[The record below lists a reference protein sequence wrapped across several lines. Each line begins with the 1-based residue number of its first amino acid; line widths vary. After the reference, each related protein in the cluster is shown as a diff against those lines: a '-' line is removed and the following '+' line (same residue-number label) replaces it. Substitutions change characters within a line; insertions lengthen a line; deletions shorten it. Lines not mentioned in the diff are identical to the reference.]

1 MNRLAVAFLVTLVL
15 SSALAGALYYRTAIE
30 PSAAPVVDVSE
41 AVDGAAA
48 TDARPDIGFLSAAEY
63 NSGGGPF
70 NDAVVDGLMATL
82 DELLARP
89 ETAEDFEREAGLHL
103 WRYSTR
109 LASGYLTPEHD
120 TRVLA
125 HLEQLATAHAEHA
138 ELFENIG
145 FMVANLMLGK
155 ETPNIVGNDF
165 EDLPFEL
172 TDYRGKIVAIVFT
185 GHWCGPCRSEYPYQR
200 LLLEVMDE
208 EDFALLG
215 VNSDGELQVA
225 KDAKIEERLDY
236 RTWWDGHAE
245 ESTDGPIAN
254 LYNVTGWPTIYV
266 LDENGV
272 IRNRGARHE
281 KLITVVKDLVAE
293 MKRNRVEDLTLPDAK
308 PVREWE
314 AR

>member
-1 MNRLAVAFLVTLVL
+1 MNRPAAAFLVALALL
-15 SSALAGALYYRTAIE
+15 STLAGAVYYRTAIK
-30 PSAAPVVDVSE
+30 PDAAAVVDVGD
-41 AVDGAAA
+41 AVDEAAA
-48 TDARPDIGFLSAAEY
+48 ADARSDIGFLPPPEY
-63 NSGGGPF
+63 NTGGEPF
-70 NDAVVDGLMATL
+70 GDAVVDDLMATL

-89 ETAEDFEREAGLHL
+89 ETAEDFDREAGLHL

-109 LASGYLTPEHD
+109 LASGYLTPAQD

-125 HLEQLATAHAEHA
+125 HLERLAAAHPEHA
-138 ELFENIG
+138 ELFESTG
-145 FMVANLMLGK
+145 FMVENLMLGK
-155 ETPNIVGNDF
+155 EAPNIVGNDF
-165 EDLPFEL
+165 EDIPFEL

-185 GHWCGPCRSEYPYQR
+185 GQWCGPCRSEYPYQR

-215 VNSDGELQVA
+215 VNSDAELQVA
-225 KDAKIEERLDY
+225 KDAKVEERLDY
-236 RTWWDGHAE
+236 RAWWDGHAE

-254 LYNVTGWPTIYV
+254 LYNVSGWPTIYV

-293 MKRNRVEDLTLPDAK
+293 MKRKRADDES
-308 PVREWE
+308 
-314 AR
+314 

>member
-1 MNRLAVAFLVTLVL
+1 MNRPAAAFLVGLAL
-15 SSALAGALYYRTAIE
+15 SCALAGVAYYRTMIK
-30 PSAAPVVDVSE
+30 PDAAPVVDLSE
-41 AVDGAAA
+41 AVDEAASA
-48 TDARPDIGFLSAAEY
+48 DARPDIGFLSPAEY
-63 NSGGGPF
+63 NTGGEPF
-70 NDAVVDGLMATL
+70 DDDAVDDLMETL

-109 LASGYLTPEHD
+109 LASGYLTPEQD

-125 HLEQLATAHAEHA
+125 HLERLAAAHPEHV
-138 ELFENIG
+138 ELFENTG
-145 FMVANLMLGK
+145 FMVGNLMLGK
-155 ETPNIVGNDF
+155 EAPNIVGNDF
-165 EDLPFEL
+165 EDIPFEL

-200 LLLEVMDE
+200 LLIEVIDE
-208 EDFALLG
+208 EDFALVG

-225 KDAKIEERLDY
+225 KDAKVEERLDY
-236 RTWWDGHAE
+236 RAWWDGHAE

-254 LYNVTGWPTIYV
+254 LYNVSGWPTIYV

-293 MKRNRVEDLTLPDAK
+293 MKRNRADDES
-308 PVREWE
+308 
-314 AR
+314 